1 MSGINP
7 VGKNIFAEKRKV
19 ESSNHFK
26 KNGANPE
33 KLMSRDN

>member
-19 ESSNHFK
+19 EFRNHFFK

-33 KLMSRDN
+33 KP